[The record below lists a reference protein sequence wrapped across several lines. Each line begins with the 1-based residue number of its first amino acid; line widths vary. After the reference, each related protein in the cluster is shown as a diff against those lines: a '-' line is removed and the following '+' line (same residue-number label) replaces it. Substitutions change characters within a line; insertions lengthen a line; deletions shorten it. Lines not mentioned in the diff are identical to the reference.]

1 MSLSNYHKE
10 VFDKVVNIILQYKV
24 FTYFILYLD
33 SKLNKYN
40 FWYLILINII
50 IIIIYIYNSNI

>member
-1 MSLSNYHKE
+1 MSELSNYHKE

-50 IIIIYIYNSNI
+50 IILIYI